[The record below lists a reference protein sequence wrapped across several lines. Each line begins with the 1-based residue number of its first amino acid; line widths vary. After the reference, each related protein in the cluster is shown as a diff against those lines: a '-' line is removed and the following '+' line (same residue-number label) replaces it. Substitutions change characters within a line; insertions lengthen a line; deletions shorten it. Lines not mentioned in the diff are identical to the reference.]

1 MSVTE
6 LRQKMTVFSSPN
18 FEKKFHEV
26 CNAVAWYMSCFLLP
40 IVSTMLENISF
51 RFYPLHNFDTVIFP
65 KKDTVTELHEFGNGI
80 TL

>member
-6 LRQKMTVFSSPN
+6 LRQKMTVFSSSN
-18 FEKKFHEV
+18 FGKKFHEV
-26 CNAVAWYMSCFLLP
+26 CNTMAWYMSCFLLP
-40 IVSTMLENISF
+40 IVPTILENIQF
-51 RFYPLHNFDTVIFP
+51 RFYPLHNLDTVIFR